1 MVRWVKNTCCKG
13 EMRNAKML
21 SRMAMTTKFEK
32 KRFLRGDMICFH
44 DSGLVQ
50 AYNAVNTYAKV
61 EV

>member
-1 MVRWVKNTCCKG
+1 
-13 EMRNAKML
+13 ML